1 MAAAEH
7 NSRGRSATA
16 YALPYGDSLT
26 AGFGRKVGKLVK
38 SKSFTIPVN
47 AEVKVDTDA
56 LRSTIPSLLYPT
68 KWKFNDAATW

>member
-1 MAAAEH
+1 
-7 NSRGRSATA
+7 
-16 YALPYGDSLT
+16 
-26 AGFGRKVGKLVK
+26 VGKLVK

-68 KWKFNDAATW
+68 KWKFSDDATW